1 MSLSI
6 VANRGDEK
14 LNGAFIS
21 FHIDFYFVKMTSKTI
36 DLSDAKVPVKAM
48 NLSPV
53 HAENQTKEQCDKT
66 DEKHKDCHAIRCRHM
81 QPMQSATTALS
92 PNPIENNLHQK
103 DSKQ

>member
-1 MSLSI
+1 MKWRISLLYRFFS
-6 VANRGDEK
+6 
-14 LNGAFIS
+14 
-21 FHIDFYFVKMTSKTI
+21 FVKMTSKSPKTV

-66 DEKHKDCHAIRCRHM
+66 DEKHKDCHPIRCHHM

-92 PNPIENNLHQK
+92 TNPIENNLHQK